1 MIHILDVSCRS
12 VAYPERYRDTVFTT
26 IVYPELFRDTVFAM
40 IVFLDMYHDTASI
53 VVSFRVPASCVSAVA
68 RALPCVC
75 VVIRT
80 HVSLP
85 MFHLEVHCRKCPM
98 QKRANWKASRVT
110 SGTAYSCEVRGSGGV
125 DQVGNLDLSVG
136 VDQVW
141 NVALSRVVNQV
152 GNLELSRGINQ
163 VESGNCSQL
172 SGEVFFVV

>member
-26 IVYPELFRDTVFAM
+26 IVYPELYRDTVFAM

-98 QKRANWKASRVT
+98 QKRATWKASRVT

-125 DQVGNLDLSVG
+125 DQVGNLDLSVCWCRPG
-136 VDQVW
+136 LERGPLSCCQPGWEPGALVVSTRW
-141 NVALSRVVNQV
+141 NLAMVLN
-152 GNLELSRGINQ
+152 
-163 VESGNCSQL
+163 
-172 SGEVFFVV
+172 